1 VSKHE
6 LRLEELKKVLE
17 ANIYVDRIGQLRS
30 APLLLGYTPLIE
42 DFLKGPTVPRSQE
55 VPVQTSALF
64 ETQPATINILS
75 EDSDLISIG
84 QVLEM
89 ALVDPFALMGKKA
102 QGKKKAAQAGQ
113 NKKPPRVVHEVAPE
127 QPTQGAASSSS
138 AREEPIQS
146 L

>member
-1 VSKHE
+1 M
-6 LRLEELKKVLE
+6 KKVLE

-64 ETQPATINILS
+64 ETQPATIDILS
-75 EDSDLISIG
+75 EDSDLIPIG

-89 ALVDPFALMGKKA
+89 APVDPFALMGKKA
-102 QGKKKAAQAGQ
+102 AQVGQ

-146 L
+146 P